1 MKKTL
6 LKGLNVLSVSLMI
19 SSCQLE
25 PFVIDYDSA
34 ELVRKKN
41 GNIERISCYDSKL
54 QDFACFERKDLNTI
68 EKCFRR
74 SGSR

>member
-1 MKKTL
+1 MKMTL

-25 PFVIDYDSA
+25 PFVIDYNSA
-34 ELVRKKN
+34 ELVRQKN
-41 GNIERISCYDSKL
+41 GNIERISCYNDKL
-54 QDFACFERKDLNTI
+54 KEFACFDRKDLSTI